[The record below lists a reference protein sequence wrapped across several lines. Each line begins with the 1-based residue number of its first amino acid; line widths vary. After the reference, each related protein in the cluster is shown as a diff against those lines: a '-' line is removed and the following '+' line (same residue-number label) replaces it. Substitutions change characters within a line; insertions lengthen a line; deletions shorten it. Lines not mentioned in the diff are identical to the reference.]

1 MDIKIKFFSG
11 ESFVIKLNDSNTVK
25 ELAEKIVENEV
36 SKKYNFCIH
45 SMNLMFSA
53 EIMKYDKKLSYYKIK
68 EGDKIDVIIKDEIKA
83 AGCIDNLKEESKS
96 EIAKK

>member
-1 MDIKIKFFSG
+1 MDH
-11 ESFVIKLNDSNTVK
+11 T
-25 ELAEKIVENEV
+25 
-36 SKKYNFCIH
+36 
-45 SMNLMFSA
+45 
-53 EIMKYDKKLSYYKIK
+53 KKLSYYKIK